1 MFSLNRFC
9 IFETTIILLLGYFSE
24 SCKFISILFVL
35 CNQFSILT
43 FVALFIDLMQ
53 DDALTLSRCS
63 CIGPR
68 AMVLGEIVQFCQIHL
83 VLENSVE
90 MPYYSHC

>member
-63 CIGPR
+63 CIGPCASGAPR
-68 AMVLGEIVQFCQIHL
+68 HGVGGDCSVLPDTPCA
-83 VLENSVE
+83 
-90 MPYYSHC
+90 